1 MGKFRTKY
9 VSPIGLATY
18 KSRRRCRDLM
28 NHRGA
33 WTQIRVNRFARRPI
47 RIVVG
52 ASGDSFSGWITTEK
66 FFFDITDRRSTSALI
81 GGAKVRS
88 FLLEHV
94 LEHLSYEHATEAIKN
109 LLRYVAAGGT
119 IRIAVPDGNHPDEKY
134 RRLVGVGGPDDHLH
148 LWTSADAVVLARES
162 KCALEMVEYFTEG
175 GQFVS
180 THLSDSETI
189 AEDRGLVSRSAKN
202 SWSRAD
208 SKDYGPFGY
217 TSLIFDLVADPLTTS
232 GTATD
237 L

>member
-1 MGKFRTKY
+1 
-9 VSPIGLATY
+9 
-18 KSRRRCRDLM
+18 
-28 NHRGA
+28 
-33 WTQIRVNRFARRPI
+33 
-47 RIVVG
+47 VVG

-66 FFFDITDRRSTSALI
+66 YFFDITDRRSTSALI

-94 LEHLSYEHATEAIKN
+94 LEHLSYEDATEAIKN
-109 LLRYVAAGGT
+109 LVRCVAAGGT
-119 IRIAVPDGNHPDEKY
+119 IRIAVPDGNHPDENY
-134 RRLVGVGGPDDHLH
+134 RTLVGVDGPDDHLH
-148 LWTSADAVVLARES
+148 LWTLADAVDLARQS
-162 KCALEMVEYFTEG
+162 KCAIEMVEHFTEG

-189 AEDRGLVSRSAKN
+189 ARDRGLVARSVKN
-202 SWSRAD
+202 SGSRAD

-217 TSLIFDLVADPLTTS
+217 TSLIFDLVADPPATS